1 MNLLLLLVSLAP
13 SLALRPKLR
22 RPAARRAA
30 SSEGGGEAVRRG
42 DNVTSLT
49 FGEMVTI
56 YHDIWN
62 TMLIGHSFV
71 MWQYY
76 LFYLNSKSAIL
87 LYIHCQLWFGFL
99 TKLNARCEQQE
110 LPDSLPC
117 RGEGWGREAGR
128 AEAAA
133 ARLPGQDHVAPARR
147 AGHPQD

>member
-1 MNLLLLLVSLAP
+1 MNLLLLLLTLAP

-22 RPAARRAA
+22 RPAARRPSAG
-30 SSEGGGEAVRRG
+30 EGGGEAVRRG

-71 MWQYY
+71 MWKYY

-87 LYIHCQLWFGFL
+87 LYIH
-99 TKLNARCEQQE
+99 
-110 LPDSLPC
+110 
-117 RGEGWGREAGR
+117 
-128 AEAAA
+128 
-133 ARLPGQDHVAPARR
+133 
-147 AGHPQD
+147 

>member
-1 MNLLLLLVSLAP
+1 MNLLLLLVTLAP

-30 SSEGGGEAVRRG
+30 GEGGGEAGRRG

-71 MWQYY
+71 MWEYY
-76 LFYLNSKSAIL
+76 LFYLNSKTAIL
-87 LYIHCQLWFGFL
+87 LYIH
-99 TKLNARCEQQE
+99 
-110 LPDSLPC
+110 
-117 RGEGWGREAGR
+117 
-128 AEAAA
+128 
-133 ARLPGQDHVAPARR
+133 
-147 AGHPQD
+147 

>member
-1 MNLLLLLVSLAP
+1 MNLLLLLLTLAP

-22 RPAARRAA
+22 RPAARRPG

-71 MWQYY
+71 MWEYY
-76 LFYLNSKSAIL
+76 LFYLLIS
-87 LYIHCQLWFGFL
+87 YI
-99 TKLNARCEQQE
+99 
-110 LPDSLPC
+110 
-117 RGEGWGREAGR
+117 
-128 AEAAA
+128 
-133 ARLPGQDHVAPARR
+133 
-147 AGHPQD
+147 

>member
-1 MNLLLLLVSLAP
+1 M
-13 SLALRPKLR
+13 
-22 RPAARRAA
+22 
-30 SSEGGGEAVRRG
+30 
-42 DNVTSLT
+42 TSLT

-71 MWQYY
+71 MWEYY

-87 LYIHCQLWFGFL
+87 LYPLRFGFL

-110 LPDSLPC
+110 LPDSLAC
-117 RGEGWGREAGR
+117 RGEGGGREAGR

-133 ARLPGQDHVAPARR
+133 ARLAGQPHVAPPRR

>member
-1 MNLLLLLVSLAP
+1 MNLLLLLVTLAP

-22 RPAARRAA
+22 RPAARRAVD
-30 SSEGGGEAVRRG
+30 EGGGEAVRRG

-71 MWQYY
+71 MWEYY

-87 LYIHCQLWFGFL
+87 LYPLRFGFL
-99 TKLNARCEQQE
+99 TKVNGRCEQQE

-117 RGEGWGREAGR
+117 RGEGGGREAGR
-128 AEAAA
+128 AEAVA
-133 ARLPGQDHVAPARR
+133 ARLSGQPHVAPPRGP
-147 AGHPQD
+147 GHPQD

>member
-1 MNLLLLLVSLAP
+1 MNLLLLLVTLAP

-30 SSEGGGEAVRRG
+30 GEGGGEAVRRG

-71 MWQYY
+71 MWEYY
-76 LFYLNSKSAIL
+76 LFYLNSKTAIL
-87 LYIHCQLWFGFL
+87 LYPLRFGFL

-110 LPDSLPC
+110 LPDTHCC

-133 ARLPGQDHVAPARR
+133 ARLPRQAHVAPPRR